1 MKVGDLVRVKL
12 SQSVGIV
19 DGVGI
24 ITALKTDARF
34 SSGRGYEVFWV
45 LINDRV
51 SAYGSYQLMKV
62 IR

>member
-1 MKVGDLVRVKL
+1 VKVGDLVRVKL

-24 ITALKTDARF
+24 ITALKGREARLD
-34 SSGRGYEVFWV
+34 RRDYEVFWV
-45 LINDRV
+45 LINGRLSV
-51 SAYGSYQLMKV
+51 YGSYQMKV